1 MDEQEVKD
9 LINLYIVTNHNNE
22 ITAAILNPILI
33 AIVEQSN
40 DLIGNLND
48 LITPDNI
55 DLVEAI
61 NSVQTQINAFSFT
74 GVQVYSGV
82 DDPNDTPPLT
92 YAVADFYKQLDGG
105 GNTIALF
112 QYNGTEWVNLS
123 DPPYVGTLQEVTD
136 VGATTDVPIVVT
148 DESETESLTHGSD
161 GITYNAGGFTTE
173 AKFAAPTANR
183 SQIIPDKDGTF
194 AMVGDITSQ
203 SLSFGTVVS
212 VANTIQDDRLIGL
225 DDSVIPF
232 PFSISA
238 DNATWTEFDGVQF
251 STMAFD
257 NITGTITDFPVT
269 VGKKVFLTLIK

>member
-1 MDEQEVKD
+1 MDEQEVID
-9 LINLYIVTNHNNE
+9 LINLYIFTNHNNE
-22 ITAAILNPILI
+22 ITAAVLNPILI
-33 AIVEQSN
+33 AIVQQSN

-48 LITPDNI
+48 LVTPENE
-55 DLVEAI
+55 DLVQAI
-61 NSVQTQINAFSFT
+61 NSLQSQIDAFSFT

-123 DPPYVGTLQEVTD
+123 DPPYVGSLQEVTD
-136 VGATTDVPIVVT
+136 VGATTTNPIIIGTGT
-148 DESETESLTHGSD
+148 DNISYETNRIVRAKDSFETR
-161 GITYNAGGFTTE
+161 ITFDN
-173 AKFAAPTANR
+173 PTGVFSANVR
-183 SQIIPDKDGTF
+183 AITQDEEIAFLS
-194 AMVGDITSQ
+194 DITNS

-225 DDSVIPF
+225 DDSVIQF

-251 STMAFD
+251 TTMAFD
-257 NITGTITDFPVT
+257 NITGTVTNFPVT

>member
-1 MDEQEVKD
+1 MDEQEVID

-22 ITAAILNPILI
+22 ITAAVLNPILI
-33 AIVEQSN
+33 AIVQQSN

-48 LITPDNI
+48 LVTPENQ
-55 DLVEAI
+55 DLVQAI
-61 NSVQTQINAFSFT
+61 NSVQSQIDAFSFT

-112 QYNGTEWVNLS
+112 QYNGTEWVNLT
-123 DPPYVGTLQEVTD
+123 DPPYVGSLQEVTD
-136 VGATTDVPIVVT
+136 VGATTTNPIIIGTGT
-148 DESETESLTHGSD
+148 DNISYETNRIVRTKDAFETR
-161 GITYNAGGFTTE
+161 ITFDN
-173 AKFAAPTANR
+173 PTGVFSANVR
-183 SQIIPDKDGTF
+183 AITQDDEIAFLS
-194 AMVGDITSQ
+194 DITNS

-225 DDSVIPF
+225 DDSVIQF

-251 STMAFD
+251 TTMAFD
-257 NITGTITDFPVT
+257 NITGTVTNFPVT